1 MQAQRRKAC
10 PVKGS
15 APAVAAVQP
24 VLGVPGLA
32 LPPIPELHGV
42 LQVLRRR
49 GRPFAVPVLVPS
61 AAGPVLHAEGRVV
74 PVPPVGICRR
84 RHLLPLLAAVPVQ
97 DVVVAGLALLAPL
110 VRVVVSVG
118 MVVVAVV
125 VRVPPVVVVVV
136 VMVVVA
142 AFPVPRARALV
153 LVRVRPKQVVHRVE
167 EAFLMQKPQD
177 HCACTNH
184 MDKILFSGQWQTSPD
199 LWQFDVEM
207 AKTMPT
213 HGYRSEHQED
223 HDDPADAYVLEMAT
237 DVEEARAFVPTAP
250 R

>member
-1 MQAQRRKAC
+1 
-10 PVKGS
+10 
-15 APAVAAVQP
+15 
-24 VLGVPGLA
+24 
-32 LPPIPELHGV
+32 
-42 LQVLRRR
+42 
-49 GRPFAVPVLVPS
+49 
-61 AAGPVLHAEGRVV
+61 
-74 PVPPVGICRR
+74 
-84 RHLLPLLAAVPVQ
+84 
-97 DVVVAGLALLAPL
+97 LALLAPL
-110 VRVVVSVG
+110 VRVVVPVG

-125 VRVPPVVVVVV
+125 VRVPPVVVVV
-136 VMVVVA
+136 VVVA

-213 HGYRSEHQED
+213 YRYRSEHQED
-223 HDDPADAYVLEMAT
+223 HDDPAD
-237 DVEEARAFVPTAP
+237 
-250 R
+250 

>member
-1 MQAQRRKAC
+1 VQAQRRKAC

-42 LQVLRRR
+42 LQVQRRR
-49 GRPFAVPVLVPS
+49 FAVPVLVPS

-110 VRVVVSVG
+110 VRVVVPVG

-136 VMVVVA
+136 VVMVVAA

-184 MDKILFSGQWQTSPD
+184 MDKILFS
-199 LWQFDVEM
+199 E
-207 AKTMPT
+207 K
-213 HGYRSEHQED
+213 
-223 HDDPADAYVLEMAT
+223 
-237 DVEEARAFVPTAP
+237 
-250 R
+250 

>member
-1 MQAQRRKAC
+1 MQRC
-10 PVKGS
+10 
-15 APAVAAVQP
+15 
-24 VLGVPGLA
+24 
-32 LPPIPELHGV
+32 
-42 LQVLRRR
+42 R
-49 GRPFAVPVLVPS
+49 GRRPAVPVLVPS

-74 PVPPVGICRR
+74 PVPPVGFCRR
-84 RHLLPLLAAVPVQ
+84 HLPLLATVPVQ
-97 DVVVAGLALLAPL
+97 DVVVAELALLAPL
-110 VRVVVSVG
+110 VRVVVVPVG

-125 VRVPPVVVVVV
+125 VRVTTVMVV
-136 VMVVVA
+136 VMVMVMMMA
-142 AFPVPRARALV
+142 AFPVPRGRAVV
-153 LVRVRPKQVVHRVE
+153 LVRARPKQVVHRVE

>member
-1 MQAQRRKAC
+1 MQ
-10 PVKGS
+10 
-15 APAVAAVQP
+15 QP
-24 VLGVPGLA
+24 VLGVPGLV
-32 LPPIPELHGV
+32 LPPLPELLGV
-42 LQVLRRR
+42 LQMQRCR
-49 GRPFAVPVLVPS
+49 GRRLAVPVLVPGT
-61 AAGPVLHAEGRVV
+61 AGPVLHAEGRVV
-74 PVPPVGICRR
+74 PVPPVGFCRR
-84 RHLLPLLAAVPVQ
+84 HLPLLATVPVQ
-97 DVVVAGLALLAPL
+97 DVVVAELALLAPL
-110 VRVVVSVG
+110 VRVVVPVG

-136 VMVVVA
+136 VVMVVAA

-167 EAFLMQKPQD
+167 DAFLMQKPQD

-213 HGYRSEHQED
+213 YGYRSEHQED

>member
-1 MQAQRRKAC
+1 M
-10 PVKGS
+10 
-15 APAVAAVQP
+15 QP

-42 LQVLRRR
+42 LQVQRRR
-49 GRPFAVPVLVPS
+49 GRRFAVPVLVPS

-110 VRVVVSVG
+110 VRVVVPVG
-118 MVVVAVV
+118 IVVVAVV

-136 VMVVVA
+136 MVMVVVA
-142 AFPVPRARALV
+142 AFPVPRGRAVV
-153 LVRVRPKQVVHRVE
+153 LVRARPKQVVHRVE

-184 MDKILFSGQWQTSPD
+184 MDKILFS
-199 LWQFDVEM
+199 E
-207 AKTMPT
+207 K
-213 HGYRSEHQED
+213 
-223 HDDPADAYVLEMAT
+223 
-237 DVEEARAFVPTAP
+237 
-250 R
+250 